1 MDRGQKNRHGHN
13 RPSFHRSVWI
23 PALEVPL
30 FRQPLAIAALVVLT
44 ACSSTPP
51 QWHKEGVNGFDTA
64 NFESECKFQTGL
76 AKIKGDQAQ
85 ELIQHCM
92 QAKGFRQR

>member
-1 MDRGQKNRHGHN
+1 MYR
-13 RPSFHRSVWI
+13 
-23 PALEVPL
+23 LPL
-30 FRQPLAIAALVVLT
+30 VAAALIALA
-44 ACSSTPP
+44 ACSSTKP
-51 QWHKEGVNGFDTA
+51 QWQKDGVNAFDTA

-76 AKIKGDQAQ
+76 AKIKGDQAE